1 MVTNQLHPPLLRTQV
16 DDLGNFVFKPV
27 PTGQYVMI
35 IYLPN
40 RELVIEDITF
50 E

>member
-1 MVTNQLHPPLLRTQV
+1 LRTQV

-27 PTGQYVMI
+27 PAGQFIMI

-40 RELVIEDITF
+40 GELVIEDITF